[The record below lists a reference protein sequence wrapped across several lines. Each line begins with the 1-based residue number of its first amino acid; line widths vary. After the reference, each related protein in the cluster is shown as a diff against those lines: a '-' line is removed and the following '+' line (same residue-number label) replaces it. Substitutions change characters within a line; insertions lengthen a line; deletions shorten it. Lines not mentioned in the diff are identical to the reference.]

1 MTSAVQP
8 EATSADGGRGERE
21 ESVPAAQPSQPSQ
34 PAALSIRHL
43 ACTYGATEVLHD
55 INLEVPQGRCAALVG
70 ESGSGKS
77 TIAKTVMG
85 MKAPARGSVLVCDR
99 EVQYGRSRLRKA
111 NRRSGSQTGAAGGN
125 GSNGSN
131 GSGSNGSDHW
141 DSRPRVHMV
150 FQDPVSSLNP
160 HRRILDV
167 VAEPYTIAN
176 HLASSERLA
185 KAAALLARVG
195 IDPDRYGPAKAGEL
209 SGGQAQRVAIA
220 RAIAADPELLI
231 CDEPVSSLDVSVQAT
246 VLNLFADLRDQ
257 EHMSMLFI
265 SHNLSVVRMISDAV
279 YVLDQGSIVESGD
292 TEQVIRHPQHAYT
305 QRLIASVPR
314 YRAQA

>member
-34 PAALSIRHL
+34 PAALFIRHL
-43 ACTYGATEVLHD
+43 ACAYGTTEVLHD

-99 EVQYGRSRLRKA
+99 EVQYRRSRLRKA
-111 NRRSGSQTGAAGGN
+111 SGRSGGQTGAAGGN
-125 GSNGSN
+125 S
-131 GSGSNGSDHW
+131 SDHW